1 MKISPQTSKVVH
13 KKGSH
18 GSTAVS
24 RTLEDFSS
32 SNTATCK
39 RLTGHARAQ
48 ASFLSWVGG
57 GRRGNSVRGNLGEEA
72 GWCQG
77 LWEGLTTG
85 TLHLQKVLDWLQGG
99 CPRRGRGHGYQCLP
113 SLLGQARG
121 PVTPCI
127 CSSLSFCFLCVDL
140 PVNSLP
146 PPPPPHLYLSLY
158 YLFYFYF

>member
-18 GSTAVS
+18 GSTAVT

-85 TLHLQKVLDWLQGG
+85 TLHLQKVLDWLQST
-99 CPRRGRGHGYQCLP
+99 RARGRGWRLVGSSGWSAGRVSQEGTRAWIPVSALLVGP
-113 SLLGQARG
+113 GQGAGDSLHLFLS
-121 PVTPCI
+121 VLLF
-127 CSSLSFCFLCVDL
+127 SLCRFTC
-140 PVNSLP
+140 
-146 PPPPPHLYLSLY
+146 
-158 YLFYFYF
+158 